1 MRFSR
6 SLALATCAALALT
19 PAAAQQTPSADD
31 DGEGFLTRTLQN
43 ALSSDGMTVDITGF
57 EGALSSQATMQR
69 LTIADEDGI
78 WLDLE
83 GATLD
88 WNRSALL
95 RGRLDVNTL
104 SADSI
109 TLTRLPESE
118 PSAPSPEASGFAIP
132 DLPVAIDIGELSIG
146 RFDMGEAV
154 VGQAAELSLNGS
166 ASLADGALA
175 TDLAI
180 DRLDRPGQIAI
191 SADYA
196 PEDERLAVDISAS
209 EPQGGL
215 VASLM
220 GLPGTPSVEL
230 TVAGAGPLD
239 DYDANLLLLTDG
251 EERLTGQ
258 VALRGRDDGG
268 REFTADLGGDLTALL
283 APDYREFLGT
293 DIGLTATGTAAAD
306 GALDLQLFRLRSA
319 SVNLEG
325 RLALDAEG
333 SPQSFDLRG
342 LMAAPD
348 GSDRLDLPM
357 GDGLSLASG
366 ELTATFD
373 RDNSNQMEA
382 RLDANAAR
390 ATGFSADTLSLSLS
404 GPLRHGRASDLAL
417 ALEASGLSAED
428 PAVAEALG
436 ARITGA
442 ADITFGE
449 GPVSIENLVVEGPAL
464 RLTGAARYDGTTEA
478 GEQAGL
484 TVEAGAEVADLA
496 AFASLTGLD
505 LAGQADLSVTADMQ
519 LPAGTGRITA
529 EGTGE
534 NLATGIPQ
542 ADALLASPAT
552 LALDLTRDETGIT
565 LSELAIGTD
574 EMSLTG
580 EGRLA
585 SDDGQITYELA
596 LTDANLLTGAAG
608 DPAPFTVAGAITQTA
623 QAMTLT
629 AQGGGDRLALGID
642 ALDDLLSSGLSLD
655 ALVTLPGDGAPR
667 IDRARIEND
676 ALRLTASGP
685 LAGDDS
691 EMALDFGAW
700 LANSATFTGGTAGP
714 LELSGR
720 LTSEGEALRVTLSG
734 GGDRIGTGIEAVDAL
749 LTGPTRL
756 DADVTIA
763 GERIT
768 VSRADLDAGGLDLTA
783 SGLVAGPET
792 ALDLALTLPNS
803 AAPLG
808 ASAGPLELTANV
820 SADDSGAYR
829 IDARGE
835 GRNIGIGNPQIDAL
849 FVGDT
854 TLSALLSL
862 APDGVLTV
870 ETAQVASTALDASA
884 SGTVAGSEIEM
895 DFSAGLDNV
904 ARLADGF
911 SGPLEI
917 TGNVAP
923 GPDGALRVEAQATGP
938 AGSDATLSGLVA
950 RPDGSVDI
958 TLRGSAPLGLANPFV
973 APRSV
978 AGLARFD
985 LSVAG
990 QPALSSVSGQI
1001 TLSDG
1006 RLIAPS
1012 LSQVIEGISGSVQL
1026 SGGQARLDLSAR
1038 PAEGGRLTV
1047 SGPLALSAPYTAG
1060 LDVGIDG
1067 VVFTQAGLLTTT
1079 LNGALEVSGPL
1090 TGNGAISGRIGLTDT
1105 EVRVPSGGFGGQE
1118 AIPEMTHV
1126 AEPAASRITRDRA
1139 GLTGSGDGASVVSSG
1154 SGGSGGLGLDIRVA
1168 TDGSVFIRGRGLDAE
1183 LRGDLT
1189 VGGTTSDPRPV
1200 GQFELVRGRLSILTK
1215 RLDLSEG
1222 QLRLAGGFEPIL
1234 RFVATSQSGSY
1245 VYQIGITGTAS
1256 EPEITFS
1263 SNPGLPEDEILSR
1276 LFFDRPLSE
1285 LSAVQA
1291 AQLAAAVATLT
1302 GQGGGGVLGRLREST
1317 GLDNLDVA
1325 TDSDGSASLT
1335 AGKYLSENVYT
1346 ETEVTAE
1353 GETSLSI
1360 NLDLT
1365 DNIRAKGSVDT
1376 DGGTGLGVFFEKDY

>member
-6 SLALATCAALALT
+6 SLALATCATLALT
-19 PAAAQQTPSADD
+19 PAAAQQTPSAED

-43 ALSSDGMTVDITGF
+43 ALSSDGMVVDITGF

-69 LTIADEDGI
+69 LTIADENGI

-88 WNRSALL
+88 WNRGALL

-104 SADSI
+104 RADSI

-118 PSAPSPEASGFAIP
+118 PAAPSPEASGFAIP
-132 DLPVAIDIGELSIG
+132 DLPVAIAIGELAID
-146 RFDMGEAV
+146 RFAMGEAV
-154 VGQAAELSLNGS
+154 VGQAAELSLNGA
-166 ASLADGALA
+166 ASLASGALA

-180 DRLDRPGQIAI
+180 NRLDRPGQIAI
-191 SADYA
+191 AADYA
-196 PEDERLAVDISAS
+196 PENERLAVDIRAN

-220 GLPGTPSVEL
+220 NLPGTPSVDL
-230 TVAGAGPLD
+230 TVAGTGPLD
-239 DYDANLLLLTDG
+239 DYTADLLLLTDG

-283 APDYREFLGT
+283 APDYRDFLGT
-293 DIGLTATGTAAAD
+293 DIGLTATGTAGAD

-333 SPQSFDLRG
+333 SPQSFDLQG
-342 LMAAPD
+342 LLAAPD
-348 GSDRLDLPM
+348 GAERLDLPM
-357 GDGLSLASG
+357 GEGLSLASG
-366 ELTATFD
+366 RLSASFD
-373 RDNSNQMEA
+373 RDSSNQMEA
-382 RLDANAAR
+382 RLEAEAAR
-390 ATGFSADTLSLSLS
+390 ATGFSAEALSLTLS
-404 GPLRHGRASDLAL
+404 GPLRQGRASDLAL
-417 ALEASGLSAED
+417 ALDASGLSAED
-428 PAVAEALG
+428 AAVAQALG
-436 ARITGA
+436 DRITGA
-442 ADITFGE
+442 ADITFGD

-484 TVEAGAEVADLA
+484 TVEAGAQVADLA
-496 AFASLTGLD
+496 AFASLSGLD
-505 LAGQADLSVTADMQ
+505 LAGQADLTVNAQMQ

-529 EGTGE
+529 EGTGR

-565 LSELAIGTD
+565 LSDLAIGTD

-596 LTDANLLTGAAG
+596 LADANLLTGVAG
-608 DPAPFTVAGAITQTA
+608 DPAPFTVAGAVSQTA

-642 ALDDLLSSGLSLD
+642 ALDDLLASGLTLD
-655 ALVTLPGDGAPR
+655 ALVTLPGEGAPR

-685 LAGDDS
+685 LAGTDS
-691 EMALDFGAW
+691 DMALDFGAW
-700 LANSATFTGGTAGP
+700 LANSATFTGGQAGP
-714 LELSGR
+714 LELTGR
-720 LTSEGEALRVTLSG
+720 LTSAGEELRATLSG
-734 GGDRIGTGIEAVDAL
+734 GGERIGTGIAAVDNL

-756 DADVTIA
+756 DADVTLA

-768 VSRADLDAGGLDLTA
+768 VTRAQLDAGGLDLTA
-783 SGLVAGPET
+783 QGTVAGADT
-792 ALDLALTLPNS
+792 GLDVALRLPNS

-808 ASAGPLELTANV
+808 ASAGPLELTARV
-820 SADDSGAYR
+820 TGAASGAYR
-829 IDARGE
+829 IEAQGA
-835 GRNIGIGNPQIDAL
+835 GRDIGIGNPQLDAL
-849 FVGDT
+849 FAGDT
-854 TLSALLSL
+854 TLSALVTLTP
-862 APDGVLTV
+862 AGVV
-870 ETAQVASTALDASA
+870 QIETAQVASTALDASA
-884 SGTVAGSEIEM
+884 SGQVAGSEITLE
-895 DFSAGLDNV
+895 FSAGLDNV
-904 ARLADGF
+904 ARLAEGF
-911 SGPLEI
+911 AGPLTV
-917 TGNVAP
+917 TGRVAP
-923 GPDGALRVEAQATGP
+923 GAEGALQVNAQASGP
-938 AGSDATLSGLVA
+938 AGSAATLAGLVA

-958 TLRGSAPLGLANPFV
+958 TLTGSAPLGLANPFL

-978 AGLARFD
+978 SGLARFD
-985 LSVAG
+985 LAVTG

-1012 LSQVIEGISGSVQL
+1012 LSQVIEGIGGTVQL
-1026 SGGQARLDLSAR
+1026 AGGQARLDLSAR

-1047 SGPLALSAPYTAG
+1047 AGPLALSAPYTAG
-1060 LDVGIDG
+1060 LDIGIDG
-1067 VVFTQAGLLTTT
+1067 VVFTQAGLLTTV
-1079 LNGALEVSGPL
+1079 LNGALDVSGPL
-1090 TGNGAISGRIGLTDT
+1090 TGNGSISGRIGLTDT

-1126 AEPAASRITRDRA
+1126 AEPAASQVTRARA
-1139 GLTGSGDGASVVSSG
+1139 GLTGENDGASVVT
-1154 SGGSGGLGLDIRVA
+1154 SGGGASGGLGLDIRVV
-1168 TDGSVFIRGRGLDAE
+1168 TDTSVFIRGRGLDAE

-1189 VGGTTSDPRPV
+1189 VAGTTADPRPV
-1200 GQFELVRGRLSILTK
+1200 GQFDLVRGRLAILTK

-1234 RFVATSQSGSY
+1234 HFVASSQSGSY
-1245 VYQIGITGTAS
+1245 IYQIGIDGTAS

-1302 GQGGGGVLGRLREST
+1302 GQGGGGTLNRLREST

-1325 TDSDGSASLT
+1325 TDADGSASVT
-1335 AGKYLSENVYT
+1335 AGKYLSENIYT

-1353 GETSLSI
+1353 GQTSLSI

-1365 DNIRAKGSVDT
+1365 DNIRAKGSFDT
-1376 DGGTGLGVFFEKDY
+1376 TGDTGLGVFFEKDY